1 MKRLQFLFKDAT
13 QKTRIVGI
21 VALALAAVALLTLIL
36 SANSAINGSLMKL
49 PIIQFAMEEDDLEDL
64 EEKYSDLLEELDEAI
79 EDEDEDK
86 IEEFEDEY
94 DTDIEEVRD
103 LLEPLSLN
111 SVKEL
116 YSIFED
122 EYNEDEVEAVTT
134 LFSIIITVISIYAA
148 IIGLF
153 LVLSAIFMNR
163 ALFIVSAVVSALF
176 FFVLVGAVWFF
187 VYLALC
193 IAYCV
198 LVSQV
203 HTEYKNKQ
211 TAAQFGMN

>member
-21 VALALAAVALLTLIL
+21 VALALAAAALLTLIL

-49 PIIQFAMEEDDLEDL
+49 PIIEFAMDEDDLEDL
-64 EEKYSDLLEELDEAI
+64 EEECSDLLDVLDKVI
-79 EDEDEDK
+79 EDDK

-94 DTDIEEVRD
+94 DADIEEVRN

-116 YSIFED
+116 CSIFED
-122 EYNEDEVEAVTT
+122 EYNEDEVE

-153 LVLSAIFMNR
+153 LVLSALFLNR
-163 ALFIVSAVVSALF
+163 ALFIVSTVVSALF
-176 FFVLVGAVWFF
+176 FFILVGAVWFF
-187 VYLALC
+187 VYLVLC
-193 IAYCV
+193 IVYCV
-198 LVSQV
+198 LVSQI
-203 HTEYKNKQ
+203 HAEYKNKQ
-211 TAAQFGMN
+211 AAAQFAVN